1 MNLVPL
7 NSICWGVFI
16 LVWIVG
22 AIYNAYKA
30 PATLQK
36 HFRYDWLIVAVVSWL
51 IMHYVPHRYW
61 AFMTAHMFWLQVCGA
76 ALLVVSTLFTLWARW
91 ELGKM
96 WASIAAIKEHH
107 KLVTDGPYRI
117 TRHPIYSGILGM
129 MLGSAFSTGEGSL
142 FLVFVAILLVFLNR
156 IRIEEQLMT
165 RTFGVQ
171 YVQYKKRVPQ
181 LIPGLKWTNIADT

>member
-7 NSICWGVFI
+7 NWICWGIFV
-16 LVWIVG
+16 LVWMIG
-22 AIYNAYKA
+22 AIYNSYKA

-36 HFRYDWLIVAVVSWL
+36 YFRYDWLIATVLGWL
-51 IMHYVPHRYW
+51 ILKYVPHHYW
-61 AFMTAHMFWLQVCGA
+61 AFMTFHNSWLQVLGT

-96 WASIAAIKEHH
+96 WASIAAVKEDH
-107 KLVTDGPYRI
+107 KLVTDGPYRM
-117 TRHPIYSGILGM
+117 TRHPIYSGVLGM
-129 MLGSAFSTGEGSL
+129 MLGSTFSTGEGSI
-142 FLVFVAILLVFLNR
+142 FLGFIVVLLVFLNR

-165 RTFGVQ
+165 RTFGDQ

-181 LIPGLKWTNIADT
+181 LIPGLKWRNITNQ